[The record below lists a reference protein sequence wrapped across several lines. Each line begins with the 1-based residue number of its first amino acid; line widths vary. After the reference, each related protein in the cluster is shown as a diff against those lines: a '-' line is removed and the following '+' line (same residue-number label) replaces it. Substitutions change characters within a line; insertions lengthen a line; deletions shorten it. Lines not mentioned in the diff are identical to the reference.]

1 MFGRGGASVEKPSSP
16 TGTLMWTLRAA
27 LPRRSQWRRAQF
39 DTLRN
44 RLVKIAG
51 RVIELKTRVTLH
63 LPTACPSARL
73 LRLVLQRV
81 AALVPT

>member
-1 MFGRGGASVEKPSSP
+1 
-16 TGTLMWTLRAA
+16 MWTLIIA
-27 LPRRSQWRRAQF
+27 LPRRSPWHRAHS

-51 RVIELKTRVTLH
+51 RVIGLKTLVTLN
-63 LPTACPSARL
+63 LPTACPSAGL
-73 LRLVLQRV
+73 LRLVLHHV